1 MRHAIGI
8 DLGGSHVS
16 IGIVRE
22 HSLLTSRDIPVK
34 ATRGLAPLLPDIRNT
49 VLSLLQ
55 EVALLPSDC
64 MGIALSLPSLVDF
77 YARKIASV
85 NDKYPDA
92 QTINLEAWCNE
103 AFGLPIAVEN
113 DARMALLGEAVAGS
127 AQQSKDVVMLTLGTG
142 VGCAV
147 MLNGKLMRTAAP
159 QGGNLGGHIPV
170 RLDGRPCTCGAI
182 GCMESEAS
190 GWALPLIAR
199 ERADFHLSALSRET
213 TIDFETVFRHSDAGD
228 ELAQQLLQ
236 HCIHVWSVGAVGL
249 VHAYGPELMVFGG
262 GVSTRAGDVLPAI
275 HAYVQRHAWAPAG
288 DVKIV
293 QAQLGNRSPLYAA
306 IPLLEELSRGR

>member
-22 HSLLTSRDIPVK
+22 HSLLTWRNIPVK
-34 ATRGLAPLLPDIRNT
+34 ATGGLGPLLPEIRDT
-49 VLSLLQ
+49 VFSLLQ
-55 EVALLPSDC
+55 EVALQPRDC
-64 MGIALSLPSLVDF
+64 MGAALSLPSLVDF
-77 YARKIASV
+77 HARRIASV

-92 QTINLEAWCNE
+92 QTINLEAWCDE
-103 AFGLPIAVEN
+103 SFALPLAIEN

-127 AQQSKDVVMLTLGTG
+127 AQTSKDVVMLTLGTG

-147 MLNGKLMRTAAP
+147 LLNGKLMRTAAP

-190 GWALPLIAR
+190 GWALPLVAR
-199 ERADFHLSALSRET
+199 ESADFHLSALSRET
-213 TIDFETVFRHSDAGD
+213 TIDFETLFRHSDAGD
-228 ELAQQLLQ
+228 SLARQLLQ

-262 GVSTRAGDVLPAI
+262 GVSTRARDVLPAI
-275 HAYVQRHAWAPAG
+275 HAYVRQHAWSPAG

-293 QAQLGNRSPLYAA
+293 AAQLGNQSPLYAA
-306 IPLLEELSRGR
+306 IPLLEELKQSR